1 MTTDTPKP
9 LTCGECLY
17 FDHEAVVRENE
28 VVTADW
34 CDHDSSRCKLGAVTC
49 KDAGPCRWGSKKD
62 NAR

>member
-9 LTCGECLY
+9 RTCGECLY

-34 CDHDSSRCKLGAVTC
+34 RDHDSSRCKLGAKVG
-49 KDAGPCRWGSKKD
+49 KSDKPCPWGRKED
-62 NAR
+62 NQ